1 MTFGPIL
8 PSTRRVYERK
18 LFELETGQTA
28 APSSGYEPFSDDEEE
43 GQEEDVMDEGNVD
56 EEVTFQYSQPRQRT
70 TKTTRKPSP
79 RKPLHPTGMAHSS
92 TRLKVQT
99 LCPGPSHKDLL
110 FLPVNKE
117 ACHCGSNCW
126 PSSLS
131 PGWSLSSSK
140 TWRVTPPVTS

>member
-18 LFELETGQTA
+18 LFELQTGQTA
-28 APSSGYEPFSDDEEE
+28 APSSGYEPLSDDEEE
-43 GQEEDVMDEGNVD
+43 GQEEDVMDEGSVD

-92 TRLKVQT
+92 TSAE
-99 LCPGPSHKDLL
+99 GPD
-110 FLPVNKE
+110 PVR
-117 ACHCGSNCW
+117 
-126 PSSLS
+126 SSQS
-131 PGWSLSSSK
+131 Q
-140 TWRVTPPVTS
+140 R